1 MVVILW
7 SEYKYYYIFKVF
19 VVIILNGVILYVFL
33 CYGGR
38 VFDIFIVRNSGF
50 LNMIEFYD
58 EVMVDRGFKIRED
71 LMMYMVILCILFSCV
86 LFM

>member
-1 MVVILW
+1 M
-7 SEYKYYYIFKVF
+7 
-19 VVIILNGVILYVFL
+19 
-33 CYGGR
+33 
-38 VFDIFIVRNSGF
+38 RNSGF

-86 LFM
+86 LLM